1 MKFTDLHSEKR
12 ENLNKTGVYLIKII
26 NKPDWYYIGSAS
38 KTNKKNYNDIGFLQ
52 RWRNHFSTLK
62 RNTHFN
68 PILQRS
74 INKYGI
80 ENLRFEIL
88 EYCDSEKCIEIEDK
102 WLQYYIQNHNVY
114 NINKIH
120 PSKLGYITSEK
131 TKKKIS
137 ESRDKKKVYQFDFDG
152 NLVKEWICFNHILK
166 EFPTGSSS
174 IWRCLNNL
182 QQTGYNYI
190 WSYNDKFEFKSFNQ
204 SKPILQYDLNDNFI
218 KEWKS
223 AKEASEHLCI
233 QQNSIS
239 LCCRNKRKKAG
250 NFNWKFKNN
259 KNE

>member
-26 NKPDWYYIGSAS
+26 NKPNWYYIGSAS
-38 KTNKKNYNDIGFLQ
+38 KINKKNYNDIGFLQ

-62 RNTHFN
+62 RNIHFN

-88 EYCDSEKCIEIEDK
+88 EYCDPEKCIEIEDK

-120 PSKLGYITSEK
+120 PSKLGYVTSEE

-137 ESRDKKKVYQFDFDG
+137 KSRDKKKVYQFDFNG

-166 EFPTGSSS
+166 EFPTGKSS

-182 QQTGYNYI
+182 QQTSFNYI
-190 WSYNDKFEFKSFNQ
+190 WSYNDNFKFKSFNQ
-204 SKPILQYDLNDNFI
+204 SKPVLQYDLNNNFI